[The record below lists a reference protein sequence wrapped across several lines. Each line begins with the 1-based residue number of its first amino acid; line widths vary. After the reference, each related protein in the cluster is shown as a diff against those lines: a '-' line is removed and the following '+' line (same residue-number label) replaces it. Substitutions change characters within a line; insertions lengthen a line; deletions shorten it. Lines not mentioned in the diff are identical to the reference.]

1 MQRSFCAVAA
11 GRCRWFIHSS
21 NTVFAKATGTALTM
35 VKPRQ
40 KAVISS
46 AIDELLCFYRELFEI
61 SGRNSRLQRH
71 CRTIHLLIHP
81 LPRSTACP
89 TARPRAQTRNR
100 ASSATGAT
108 ATASSWSHGIRWTLA
123 PWWTANRIRFDMLV
137 SSTCRPDQAVGA
149 QRSAL
154 LSRTGRYWRR
164 CQTSRHAMIGLLCP
178 WPLTRAPDATCE

>member
-1 MQRSFCAVAA
+1 MGPLS
-11 GRCRWFIHSS
+11 HSS
-21 NTVFAKATGTALTM
+21 TM
-35 VKPRQ
+35 VKPRR
-40 KAVISS
+40 KAVKSCRVR
-46 AIDELLCFYRELFEI
+46 DYLRFYCDYLEI
-61 SGRNSRLQRH
+61 CGQYRGNHRSFSQYS
-71 CRTIHLLIHP
+71 P
-81 LPRSTACP
+81 PPAKPPRSTACP

>member
-1 MQRSFCAVAA
+1 MRGHTHTLRFRSYIQIH
-11 GRCRWFIHSS
+11 RELCR
-21 NTVFAKATGTALTM
+21 ATM

-108 ATASSWSHGIRWTLA
+108 STASSWSHGIRWTLA
-123 PWWTANRIRFDMLV
+123 PWWTANRIRFDRV
-137 SSTCRPDQAVGA
+137 ESSTCRPDQAVGA

-164 CQTSRHAMIGLLCP
+164 CQTSRHAMIRLLCP